1 MVEPE
6 TYGLLTVI
14 GPTTQR
20 NSQRERLYRCRCACG
35 NLTNATRRAL
45 RRGEKKSCGC
55 LRSLKVVHSMAP
67 PPRVPDDQ
75 PHYTVRGQD
84 VPLPVLAAV
93 LGREPE
99 PLHEYIDLTLARGQ
113 TVEAAVMTMLR

>member
-1 MVEPE
+1 
-6 TYGLLTVI
+6 
-14 GPTTQR
+14 
-20 NSQRERLYRCRCACG
+20 
-35 NLTNATRRAL
+35 
-45 RRGEKKSCGC
+45 
-55 LRSLKVVHSMAP
+55 
-67 PPRVPDDQ
+67 
-75 PHYTVRGQD
+75 VRGQD